1 MSLCSW
7 RWSCILKEHKRSNGI
22 NTTET
27 NRRAPERPR
36 RNERPHVHKWVICIS
51 GCDVCLMPP
60 GFVGQSRCYVRWTNL
75 FTDFHNFIHP
85 LAGSQTRRKSWPV
98 MTCWGPASTQT
109 CSLLLSN
116 NYSDVV
122 MAAVARW
129 RSLTRMCQRSLD
141 LHISGFT
148 VAPTHPHFTSLGE
161 QIPLI
166 SRRRTEDS
174 AACLLQIKEFS
185 PSQNSDFTDM
195 QHLMWDIYN

>member
-1 MSLCSW
+1 MQMLRVTRPTDTSCQRELLFVEYKQYKPPLESSPLTQVKHLDAKLHEATTWPPLC
-7 RWSCILKEHKRSNGI
+7 LRSVGTLVKVQTNGI
-22 NTTET
+22 NTTEA

-98 MTCWGPASTQT
+98 MTFWGPASTQT

-122 MAAVARW
+122 MATVARW

-141 LHISGFT
+141 LHIS
-148 VAPTHPHFTSLGE
+148 
-161 QIPLI
+161 
-166 SRRRTEDS
+166 D
-174 AACLLQIKEFS
+174 C
-185 PSQNSDFTDM
+185 D
-195 QHLMWDIYN
+195 